1 MTRRITAWLAVLT
14 LATVLA
20 ACSSSPAT
28 TAPSS
33 GGGTSTAPSTE
44 PASTEPSV
52 APSATES
59 AAPSSSEPS
68 IAIPSFVLPNDDKGL
83 EALLPDQ
90 LCGKASIKLSLSGA
104 RFASVQ
110 DPVFDATLSELGKTA
125 ADVSFAIAEPNP
137 ATSAGCK
144 VSAAV
149 LRIKGADPAKFRD
162 LFIAAAKREENTT
175 YTTGNVGGKDVH
187 IGKTPGSDKETYAY
201 FKGDALFFVTAPDA
215 ATATPALQVM
225 P

>member
-20 ACSSSPAT
+20 ACSSSSAT

-33 GGGTSTAPSTE
+33 GGGASAAPSTAP
-44 PASTEPSV
+44 ASETPSV
-52 APSATES
+52 APSSAES
-59 AAPSSSEPS
+59 SAPS
-68 IAIPSFVLPNDDKGL
+68 IAIPSFALPNDDKGL

-90 LCGKASIKLSLSGA
+90 LCGKASTKLSLSGA
-104 RFASVQ
+104 RFSTVQ

-125 ADVSFAIAEPNP
+125 TDVSFAIASPGL
-137 ATSAGCK
+137 AGSDSCQ

-149 LRIKGADPAKFRD
+149 LRIKGADPSRFRD
-162 LFIAAAKREENTT
+162 LFIAAAKKEDNTT
-175 YTTGNVGGKDVH
+175 YTTGSVGGKDVY
-187 IGKTPGSDKETYAY
+187 IGTTPGNDTQTYAY
-201 FKGDALFFVTAPDA
+201 FKGDALFFVTAPDD
-215 ATATPALQVM
+215 ATAAPVLQVM